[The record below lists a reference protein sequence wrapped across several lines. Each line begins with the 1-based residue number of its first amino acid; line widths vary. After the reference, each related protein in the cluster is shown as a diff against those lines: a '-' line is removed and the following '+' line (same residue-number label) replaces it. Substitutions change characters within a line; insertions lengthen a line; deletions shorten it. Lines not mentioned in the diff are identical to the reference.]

1 MRLLTS
7 LRTRLRRRP
16 VDPEQALRRAQADAQ
31 RRAARERTMLLGSG
45 GGFDGGGL

>member
-1 MRLLTS
+1 MRLLAP
-7 LRTRLRRRP
+7 LRAHLRRRP

-31 RRAARERTMLLGSG
+31 RRAARERAMLLGSS